1 MSKFEEE
8 ISTDDWKKSLRS
20 EIINGLMETGNKRIL
35 AQQNVGYYYKCQAP
49 AFLYKYYKDNEWSLE
64 NLNNGKMWFSAPCN
78 FNDVF
83 DCSITVDEKE
93 LFKDALNMSPYK
105 MKIRAG
111 SSAWKDLKDFVHREV
126 SKGQS
131 IFENLRGQMGVAC
144 LSESYNSL
152 LMWAHYANNHR
163 GICVEYDLLEINN
176 ILMFTAIPVIYSG
189 ERICFDFF
197 DPQSIE
203 KDTLKLFIQSLTS
216 KSPEWNYEKEWRII
230 RDQSACGDKWD
241 ANKKGALLEM
251 IRPSSITLGCAAKPE
266 FEQEVKD
273 YCSANKI
280 DLYKMEKD
288 SIQYRLNKKVVL
300 EFDKED

>member
-78 FNDVF
+78 FNDIF

-152 LMWAHYANNHR
+152 LMWAHYANNHC
-163 GICVEYDLLEINN
+163 GICVEYELLEINKQ
-176 ILMFTAIPVIYSG
+176 LGYSPVPIVYSN
-189 ERICFDFF
+189 ERACFRNLNSGFY
-197 DPQSIE
+197 E
-203 KDTLKLFIQSLTS
+203 KDAVKLFFEAITS
-216 KSPEWNYEKEWRII
+216 KSIEWSYEREWRIVQ
-230 RDQSACGDKWD
+230 DQKACGEKW
-241 ANKKGALLEM
+241 NLENKGALLDM
-251 IRPSSITLGCAAKPE
+251 IRPVSITLGCEARPE
-266 FEQEVKD
+266 FEKKIQE
-273 YCSANKI
+273 YCQTNKI
-280 DLYKMEKD
+280 NLYKMEKD
-288 SIQYRLNKKVVL
+288 TLYYQLNRKSIM
-300 EFDKED
+300 EF

>member
-8 ISTDDWKKSLRS
+8 ISADDWKKSLRS
-20 EIINGLMETGNKRIL
+20 EIIKGLTETGSKRVV

-49 AFLYKYYKDNEWSLE
+49 ASLYKYYKDDKWSLE

-111 SSAWKDLKDFVHREV
+111 SPAWKDLKDLVHREV
-126 SKGQS
+126 LRGQS

-152 LMWAHYANNHR
+152 LMWAHYANNHC
-163 GICVEYDLLEINN
+163 GMCVEYELLETNKQLKYSPIPIVYSNERACFRN
-176 ILMFTAIPVIYSG
+176 LNSNSSEKEATKLCLEAI
-189 ERICFDFF
+189 
-197 DPQSIE
+197 
-203 KDTLKLFIQSLTS
+203 TS
-216 KSPEWNYEKEWRII
+216 KSAEWSYEKEWRIV
-230 RDQSACGDKWD
+230 QGQETCGSKWD
-241 ANKKGALLEM
+241 PEKKGALLDM
-251 IRPSSITLGCAAKPE
+251 IRPMSITLGCEARPE
-266 FEQEVKD
+266 FEKKIQEFCKK
-273 YCSANKI
+273 NRI

-288 SIQYRLNKKVVL
+288 VLYYQLNRKPIM
-300 EFDKED
+300 EFQC